1 MSLRR
6 PLRSRVKV
14 WLVITAVLFIGAW
27 FLPGGKGGGYMPVGV
42 VWWVFITGDY
52 ICSVGDM
59 ITGVSIITLSIAVS
73 VAVIGAILQFP
84 VCLMLDYFHRGKT
97 RDETHVA

>member
-14 WLVITAVLFIGAW
+14 WLVITTALFIGAW

-42 VWWVFITGDY
+42 VWWVFIAGDY

-59 ITGVSIITLSIAVS
+59 ITGVTIITLSIAASAVS
-73 VAVIGAILQFP
+73 LN
-84 VCLMLDYFHRGKT
+84 CLS
-97 RDETHVA
+97 